1 METMIPRYTDPFQGT
16 KNIDDQHRYIDTDE
30 AQQRLIVDLRR
41 RLEIIEH
48 LQEEMHDDVEGLLDG
63 DHYNTVINNE
73 ITNIY
78 QQIENL
84 QQNGGSQEEIERLY
98 ERIRELEERVS
109 VTPSASAGSLLM
121 SGLHH
126 QHHEINY
133 RSEHR
138 SAVGTYVRLVSARS
152 TNVSKTTFMFEMIS
166 REANQVTY
174 YAKVLFNGRS
184 MNFELM
190 LLESDAN
197 SGGHDR
203 FRPLDDLVWTKSGS
217 DSNCIINVYRR
228 VRSGSED
235 FWIVN
240 TLQENSNG
248 MTTRSGVFTD
258 TTATGYSIH
267 FWPWG
272 GDSDYGRADA
282 THYWQRDCN
291 LTEQMVLQGASDGM
305 LHPCSLATHRQHTAP
320 TAHSHTKNDITDFA
334 HTHEITDVSGL
345 SDLLTSLTARIA
357 ALEAAQQSQGGQEQ
371 NQPAGIGTAAIGST
385 LVVG

>member
-1 METMIPRYTDPFQGT
+1 MIPRYTDPFQGT

-84 QQNGGSQEEIERLY
+84 QQTGGSQQEIERLE
-98 ERIRELEERVS
+98 ERLRELEERQQ
-109 VTPSASAGSLLM
+109 VTPSASAGALLM

-126 QHHEINY
+126 QNFVVNYSTY
-133 RSEHR
+133 RSP
-138 SAVGTYVRLVSARS
+138 VGTYVRLVSARS

-166 REANQVTY
+166 REANRVTY

-197 SGGHDR
+197 SGGHD
-203 FRPLDDLVWTKSGS
+203 FFQPLDDLVWTKTGE
-217 DSNCIINVYRR
+217 DSNCIINVYRK
-228 VRSGSED
+228 VRNGSED

-240 TLQENSNG
+240 ALQENSNG
-248 MTTRSGVFTD
+248 MTTRSGVFVQNGS
-258 TTATGYSIH
+258 TGYSMQ
-267 FWPWG
+267 FWPSMS
-272 GDSDYGRADA
+272 DSDYNRSQIE
-282 THYWQRDCN
+282 HYWQRDCN
-291 LTEQMVLQGASDGM
+291 LTEQQVLQGASDGM
-305 LHPCSLATHRQHTAP
+305 LHPCTLAAHRQHTA
-320 TAHSHTKNDITDFA
+320 
-334 HTHEITDVSGL
+334 HTHQMSDISGL